1 MSVGD
6 LLHPEER
13 WDAAGQAA
21 IIIEQSSRWYVAHLL
36 LFIGLLLFIPGILA
50 LAQLTSEQRPTAGY
64 AGRILLMIGTGA
76 FCAVFVCEM
85 FIGRYVSDGAD
96 LSAAAAL
103 LDTFQSGWVLGAMLP
118 GFAAFFG
125 GIAVTTIA
133 LVRIGGRLRWPALL
147 LGVGAFL
154 ILAEIITAEVLLS
167 QIGNVVILAA
177 SVTFAWQI
185 LHPPARL
192 MAPGADPDLSSAWP
206 LEEGRHRRLAR
217 HPSKDGRRVDRRVR
231 GTARQGNSEA
241 DLSLRARK
249 EVPARA
255 ERFHISAATQE
266 RQG

>member
-1 MSVGD
+1 MTSSPTSGRYRKAIAAASLVVGPLLMSVGD

-21 IIIEQSSRWYVAHLL
+21 IIFEQSSRWYVAHLL

-50 LAQLTSEQRPTAGY
+50 LTRLTSEQRPTAGY
-64 AGRILLMIGTGA
+64 AGQILLMIGTGA

-103 LDTFQSGWVLGAMLP
+103 LDTFQSGWVLGALLP

-133 LVRIGGRLRWPALL
+133 LVKIGGRLRWPALV

-154 ILAEIITAEVLLS
+154 ILAEIITAKVLLS

-192 MAPGADPDLSSAWP
+192 MAPAADTDLSSAW
-206 LEEGRHRRLAR
+206 
-217 HPSKDGRRVDRRVR
+217 R
-231 GTARQGNSEA
+231 GAKR
-241 DLSLRARK
+241 
-249 EVPARA
+249 
-255 ERFHISAATQE
+255 
-266 RQG
+266 